1 MILARRF
8 ISKALDMK
16 LREACLFLVMKFFSA
31 VITWYAAKKLVI
43 ERKSSPILREPVV
56 FAILHHHHAMGIEER
71 FRASKQRLRDIS
83 TAVKDLKEDIEELR
97 VFIPKILL
105 DKLLEVLEKIEKED
119 SRTFVNDVYEKF
131 KSGVGEE
138 LWNIFARTRSNTNSL
153 NVSILKKMSLLMLS
167 CLTSLDYIAASKIRG
182 QDRETVFGEVM
193 KDFYEI
199 YCKPPRYRLQ

>member
-1 MILARRF
+1 
-8 ISKALDMK
+8 
-16 LREACLFLVMKFFSA
+16 
-31 VITWYAAKKLVI
+31 
-43 ERKSSPILREPVV
+43 
-56 FAILHHHHAMGIEER
+56 MGIEER